1 MAHTLRRTDRYL
13 QARELPDRD
22 HPLHASLAALLHSD
36 KPGFYNGPPKQFRRP
51 FDRSLRQKAER
62 ILKRSL
68 REPHHQAL
76 VDVKHR
82 QSAAMACGDTT
93 GPDR

>member
-22 HPLHASLAALLHSD
+22 DPLYVPLAVRLHSD

-51 FDRSLRQKAER
+51 FERSLRQKAER

-82 QSAAMACGDTT
+82 QSASMAWW
-93 GPDR
+93 

>member
-22 HPLHASLAALLHSD
+22 DPLHASLAARLHSD
-36 KPGFYNGPPKQFRRP
+36 KPSFYNGPPKQFRRP
-51 FDRSLRQKAER
+51 FERSLRQKAER

-68 REPHHQAL
+68 REPQREAL

-82 QSAAMACGDTT
+82 QSASMAWW
-93 GPDR
+93 

>member
-22 HPLHASLAALLHSD
+22 DPLHASLAALLHSE

-51 FDRSLRQKAER
+51 FERSLRQKAER
-62 ILKRSL
+62 TLRRSL
-68 REPHHQAL
+68 REPQHEAM
-76 VDVKHR
+76 VEVKRR
-82 QSAAMACGDTT
+82 QSASMAWW
-93 GPDR
+93 

>member
-22 HPLHASLAALLHSD
+22 DALHASLAARLHSD

-51 FDRSLRQKAER
+51 FERSLRQKAER
-62 ILKRSL
+62 TLRRSL
-68 REPHHQAL
+68 REPQREAL

-82 QSAAMACGDTT
+82 QSAAMAWW
-93 GPDR
+93 